1 MARPEE
7 VLHIIQVQETGKKRK
22 KKKRKNSILF
32 PSLVFTEILDKVWH
46 RR

>member
-22 KKKRKNSILF
+22 KDKYSILF

>member
-22 KKKRKNSILF
+22 KKKRKI
-32 PSLVFTEILDKVWH
+32 VFSFH
-46 RR
+46 P